1 MTNEVCKNKC
11 IHVKNEI
18 KYQIVRESQHA
29 MRIVKQNNQHIKISG
44 IYNNDKII
52 GVKVNRMSIP
62 QDASDV
68 TR

>member
-1 MTNEVCKNKC
+1 MTNEVCKNKST
-11 IHVKNEI
+11 HVKNEI
-18 KYQIVRESQHA
+18 KHHIVKGSQHA

-62 QDASDV
+62 QEASDI